1 MPKKHPTPKTK
12 TKTTPPN
19 NTTLTKPTTTN
30 ATSQIPWP
38 PLTSPK
44 TLPYLQEPPTLT
56 PLIPNQAYLIRDFFP
71 PPLCKTYTSFLASLP
86 LTTTPNKPKRG
97 DAVRVNDRFQVQDEA
112 FAGRLWETTALKR
125 CVTRRRNPVEERL
138 YSSSYGE
145 AEEEEEEGEEVGGKR
160 AAAAAAVFDDEEEL
174 NPVKVW
180 GGEPLGLNGN
190 IRIYRYTKGQ
200 FFDKH
205 YDDSNTLTFNS
216 PGQPARPAR
225 TTWTLLIYLT
235 ACEGGE
241 TIFYPE
247 PTRKDRNPRPVS
259 VSPEPG
265 MALLHRHGE
274 HCMLHEGAEVL
285 SGEKWVLRSDL
296 VVAR

>member
-1 MPKKHPTPKTK
+1 
-12 TKTTPPN
+12 
-19 NTTLTKPTTTN
+19 
-30 ATSQIPWP
+30 WP
-38 PLTSPK
+38 PLPPSPK
-44 TLPYLQEPPTLT
+44 NPYYYPSKPTLQL
-56 PLIPNQAYLIRDFFP
+56 LIPNQAYIIPDFFAA
-71 PPLCKTYTSFLASLP
+71 PLCKTYTSFLAALP
-86 LTTTPNKPKRG
+86 LVTTPNKPKKG
-97 DAVRVNDRFQVQDEA
+97 DAVRVNDRFQVQDDG
-112 FAGRLWETTALKR
+112 FAAQLWEYTSLQR
-125 CVTRRRNPVEERL
+125 CVTGKRNPVEERL
-138 YSSSYGE
+138 YSYDDGGE
-145 AEEEEEEGEEVGGKR
+145 DGEVTRQIDRE
-160 AAAAAAVFDDEEEL
+160 DDDPSR
-174 NPVKVW
+174 NGMW

-205 YDDSNTLTFNS
+205 YDDSNTLTFNT

-247 PTRKDRNPRPVS
+247 PTRKDRNPQPVA
-259 VSPEPG
+259 VKPVPG

-274 HCMLHEGAEVL
+274 HCMLHEGAEVR

>member
-1 MPKKHPTPKTK
+1 MPKKPPPPTTKPKTK
-12 TKTTPPN
+12 QSFPPNPIASSTTP
-19 NTTLTKPTTTN
+19 K
-30 ATSQIPWP
+30 SIPWP
-38 PLTSPK
+38 PLPPSPK
-44 TLPYLQEPPTLT
+44 NPYYYPSKPTLQL
-56 PLIPNQAYLIRDFFP
+56 LIPNQAYIIPDFFAA
-71 PPLCKTYTSFLASLP
+71 PLCKTYTSFLAALP
-86 LTTTPNKPKRG
+86 LVTTPNKPKKG
-97 DAVRVNDRFQVQDEA
+97 DAVRVNDRFQVQDDG
-112 FAGRLWETTALKR
+112 FAAQLWEYTSLQR
-125 CVTRRRNPVEERL
+125 CVTGRTNPVEERL
-138 YSSSYGE
+138 YSYDDDD
-145 AEEEEEEGEEVGGKR
+145 
-160 AAAAAAVFDDEEEL
+160 DDEDGEVTRHIDREDDDPSK
-174 NPVKVW
+174 NGMW

-205 YDDSNTLTFNS
+205 YDDSNTLTFNT

-247 PTRKDRNPRPVS
+247 PTRKDRNPQPVA
-259 VSPEPG
+259 VKPVPG

-274 HCMLHEGAEVL
+274 HCMLHEGAEVR

>member
-1 MPKKHPTPKTK
+1 MPKKPAPPSTTTSKPKPKPKPKQSPATI
-12 TKTTPPN
+12 PPN
-19 NTTLTKPTTTN
+19 ASPTAQTR
-30 ATSQIPWP
+30 IPWP
-38 PLTSPK
+38 PLTPSPK
-44 TLPYLQEPPTLT
+44 NPFYHPTKPTLHL
-56 PLIPNQAYLIRDFFP
+56 LIPNQAYIIPEFFP
-71 PPLCKTYTSFLASLP
+71 APLCKTYTTFLASLP
-86 LTTTPNKPKRG
+86 LVTTPNKPKKG
-97 DAVRVNDRFQVQDEA
+97 DAVRVNDRFQVQDDG
-112 FAGRLWETTALKR
+112 FAAQLWEYTCLQR
-125 CVTRRRNPVEERL
+125 CVTGKTNPVEERL
-138 YSSSYGE
+138 YSYDDAD
-145 AEEEEEEGEEVGGKR
+145 AEEEGAGQIGREE
-160 AAAAAAVFDDEEEL
+160 DDL
-174 NPVKVW
+174 SKNGMW

-205 YDDSNTLTFNS
+205 YDDSNTLTFNT

-247 PTRKDRNPRPVS
+247 PTRKDRNPQPVS
-259 VSPEPG
+259 VKPVPG

-274 HCMLHEGAEVL
+274 HCMLHEGAEVR